1 MEHDAFR
8 TPRGL
13 GLAEAVARVATA
25 GERLVVQR
33 AELFR
38 QEAQADLQRLAI
50 AIALAVGAAVVL
62 TGAVLLLALATSL
75 ALEPWI
81 PLSVTFLGFA
91 VLLGLIAVGLAT
103 RANKLWPRANKL
115 WARAKSPE
123 LPELAADAI
132 DPRPAESSSRPA
144 EAGALREAG
153 A

>member
-1 MEHDAFR
+1 VEHDAFR

-62 TGAVLLLALATSL
+62 TGAVLLLALATS
-75 ALEPWI
+75 LEPWI